1 MHSDAEHC
9 LEYIFDLYSNTR
21 HYAQTNASQNHFYL
35 KFYNIVCVHYWQ
47 NVMMMINA
55 DDDVCHRPKILSVW
69 EALVSCLIFS
79 YWSILGDA
87 WSTSIYQTLF
97 RSWDNGKIL
106 DWRII
111 FKPVREAVN
120 LKMLIVDVLFN
131 PFEILSVDEMC
142 DSLELLFAT
151 EKWNPLT
158 FLLCCID

>member
-35 KFYNIVCVHYWQ
+35 KFYNIVCVHYWR

-79 YWSILGDA
+79 YWEHTWWCLINFNISNIVQVLRQWEDLGLKN
-87 WSTSIYQTLF
+87 YFQTCKGG
-97 RSWDNGKIL
+97 SQ
-106 DWRII
+106 
-111 FKPVREAVN
+111 FKNA
-120 LKMLIVDVLFN
+120 
-131 PFEILSVDEMC
+131 
-142 DSLELLFAT
+142 DSRC
-151 EKWNPLT
+151 T
-158 FLLCCID
+158 F